1 MNTQD
6 NQGNGLIGGGIGLG
20 LGSFGAYF
28 GRNAVEEFALNRFSN
43 ADKYAKEFNA
53 YENAYVSSRQD
64 IASASAKAKREGTP
78 FNSKQH
84 PRYIEMEQARVK
96 TDDVYNKMNSAAQ
109 KAVPY
114 ANAIK
119 LFYMAG
125 LPITSALIGSTLTD

>member
-1 MNTQD
+1 MDTQD

-20 LGSFGAYF
+20 LGSIGAYV
-28 GRNAVEEFALNRFSN
+28 GRNAVEELALNRFSN

-64 IASASAKAKREGTP
+64 VASASAKAKREGAS

-84 PRYIEMEQARVK
+84 PRYAEMEDARVK
-96 TDDVYNKMNSAAQ
+96 RNDAYNKMNSAAQ

-114 ANAIK
+114 ANAVK
-119 LFYMAG
+119 LFYMTG